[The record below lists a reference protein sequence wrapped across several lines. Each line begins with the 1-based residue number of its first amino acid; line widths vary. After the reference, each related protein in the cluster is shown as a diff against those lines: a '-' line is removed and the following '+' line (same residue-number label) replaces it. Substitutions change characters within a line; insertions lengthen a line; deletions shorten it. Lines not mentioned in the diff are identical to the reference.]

1 MSNLQSSLVWK
12 NTDTS
17 FTAEEYSGAGEGEL
31 KWFCKTP
38 FYDAPLFLKVQ
49 KFSKV
54 TSLPL
59 SQATP
64 KQDQA
69 LRQEINAPF
78 INRLFSLIFFKA
90 HKRHSTPATLV
101 WLDQHYHL
109 TEGVIDDFVTMRKTI
124 QPSEQM
130 PLFNLAISNS
140 EIKRCL
146 P

>member
-17 FTAEEYSGAGEGEL
+17 FTAEEYSGAGEGEM

-54 TSLPL
+54 TSLLPF
-59 SQATP
+59 QATP

-69 LRQEINAPF
+69 LRQEINAPYVNRFIF
-78 INRLFSLIFFKA
+78 INIF
-90 HKRHSTPATLV
+90 
-101 WLDQHYHL
+101 
-109 TEGVIDDFVTMRKTI
+109 
-124 QPSEQM
+124 
-130 PLFNLAISNS
+130 
-140 EIKRCL
+140 
-146 P
+146 